1 MKEIKEINKNR
12 KAKFKRLLT
21 DFVNN
26 RIGVSEIIDKS
37 LINKDLFSITEQ
49 YLTHA
54 KRDIMSCETQ
64 EDINTR
70 LSVYVNVL
78 LDLNKKYSHVAKCV
92 NSIRKGRFK
101 PELAQKK
108 EDYFGHKME
117 IIFTEICYIVCF
129 PDDNIKLFCDRKCVN
144 DIQCELPRN

>member
-26 RIGVSEIIDKS
+26 RIGVSEIISMS
-37 LINKDLFSITEQ
+37 LINKDLSSITEQ

-54 KRDIMSCETQ
+54 KHDIMRCETQ

-78 LDLNKKYSHVAKCV
+78 LDLNKKYSHVSKCI

-108 EDYFGHKME
+108 EYYFGHKME
-117 IIFTEICYIVCF
+117 INFTELGCIVCF
-129 PDDNIKLFCDRKCVN
+129 PEENIKLFCDSKCKCVN
-144 DIQCELPRN
+144 DIQFNL

>member
-1 MKEIKEINKNR
+1 MIQVKEINKNR
-12 KAKFKRLLT
+12 KSKFERLL
-21 DFVNN
+21 DEFVNN
-26 RIGVSEIIDKS
+26 RIGTSEILAKS
-37 LINKDLFSITEQ
+37 SINKDLFSITEQ

-70 LSVYVNVL
+70 FSVHVKFL
-78 LDLNKKYSHVAKCV
+78 LDFNKTYSHVAKCV

-108 EDYFGHKME
+108 EYYFGHKME
-117 IIFTEICYIVCF
+117 INFTELGYIVFF
-129 PDDNIKLFCDRKCVN
+129 PEDNIKLFCERKSVN
-144 DIQCELPRN
+144 EIQFNL

>member
-1 MKEIKEINKNR
+1 MKEIKEIDKNR

-21 DFVNN
+21 DFVNI
-26 RIGVSEIIDKS
+26 RIGVSEIIAKS

-49 YLTHA
+49 YLTRA
-54 KRDIMSCETQ
+54 KRDIMSCETP

-70 LSVYVNVL
+70 FSVHVKVL
-78 LDLNKKYSHVAKCV
+78 LDFNKTYSHVAKCV

-117 IIFTEICYIVCF
+117 ISCTELGCIVCL
-129 PDDNIKLFCDRKCVN
+129 PEENIKLFCDSKCKCVN
-144 DIQCELPRN
+144 DIQFNL

>member
-37 LINKDLFSITEQ
+37 LINKDLLSITEQ
-49 YLTHA
+49 YLTYA
-54 KRDIMSCETQ
+54 KRDMMSCKKQ
-64 EDINTR
+64 EDIDTR
-70 LSVYVNVL
+70 LGVHVKFL
-78 LDLNKKYSHVAKCV
+78 LDFNKTYSHVSKCV

-108 EDYFGHKME
+108 EYYFGHKME

-129 PDDNIKLFCDRKCVN
+129 PEDNIKLFCDSKCVN
-144 DIQCELPRN
+144 DIQFYI

>member
-1 MKEIKEINKNR
+1 MKEIKEIDKNR

-26 RIGVSEIIDKS
+26 RIGVSEIIAKS

-70 LSVYVNVL
+70 LRVYVNVL

-108 EDYFGHKME
+108 EYYFGHKME
-117 IIFTEICYIVCF
+117 IILTELGCIVCF
-129 PDDNIKLFCDRKCVN
+129 PEENIKLFCDSKCKCVN
-144 DIQCELPRN
+144 DIQFNL

>member
-26 RIGVSEIIDKS
+26 RIGVSEIIAKS
-37 LINKDLFSITEQ
+37 LINNDLSSITEQ
-49 YLTHA
+49 YLTRA

-70 LSVYVNVL
+70 LSAHVKVL
-78 LDLNKKYSHVAKCV
+78 LDLNKTYSHVAKCV

-108 EDYFGHKME
+108 EYYFGHKME

-129 PDDNIKLFCDRKCVN
+129 PDDNIKLFCDSKCVN
-144 DIQCELPRN
+144 DIQFNL

>member
-12 KAKFKRLLT
+12 RAKFKRLLT

-49 YLTHA
+49 YLIHA
-54 KRDIMSCETQ
+54 KHDIMSCETQ

-108 EDYFGHKME
+108 EYYFGNKME
-117 IIFTEICYIVCF
+117 IIFTELGCIVRF
-129 PDDNIKLFCDRKCVN
+129 PEDNIKLFCDSKCKCVN
-144 DIQCELPRN
+144 DIQFNL

>member
-1 MKEIKEINKNR
+1 MKETKETNKNR
-12 KAKFKRLLT
+12 RAKFERLLT

-26 RIGVSEIIDKS
+26 RIGTSEILAKS
-37 LINKDLFSITEQ
+37 SINKDLFGLTEQ

-70 LSVYVNVL
+70 LSVYVNVM

-108 EDYFGHKME
+108 EYYFGHKME
-117 IIFTEICYIVCF
+117 IILTELGCIVCF
-129 PDDNIKLFCDRKCVN
+129 PEENIKLFCDSKCKCVN
-144 DIQCELPRN
+144 DIQFNL

>member
-1 MKEIKEINKNR
+1 MKEIKEIDKNR
-12 KAKFKRLLT
+12 KAKFERLLVEY
-21 DFVNN
+21 VNN
-26 RIGVSEIIDKS
+26 RIDADALLERSYIYKNILG
-37 LINKDLFSITEQ
+37 LAEQ
-49 YLTHA
+49 YLAHA

-108 EDYFGHKME
+108 EYYFGHKME
-117 IIFTEICYIVCF
+117 IILTELGCIVCF
-129 PDDNIKLFCDRKCVN
+129 PEENIKLFCDSKCKCVN
-144 DIQCELPRN
+144 DIQFYI

>member
-12 KAKFKRLLT
+12 RAKFKRLLT
-21 DFVNN
+21 EFMNN
-26 RIGVSEIIDKS
+26 RVGVREIIDKS
-37 LINKDLFSITEQ
+37 LINNDLFSITEQ

-70 LSVYVNVL
+70 FSVHVKFL
-78 LDLNKKYSHVAKCV
+78 LDFNKTYSHVAKCV

-108 EDYFGHKME
+108 EYYFGHKIE

-129 PDDNIKLFCDRKCVN
+129 PEDNIKLFCDRKCVN
-144 DIQCELPRN
+144 DIQFYI

>member
-1 MKEIKEINKNR
+1 MKEIKEIDKNR

-26 RIGVSEIIDKS
+26 RIGVSEIIAKS
-37 LINKDLFSITEQ
+37 LINKDLFSVTEQ
-49 YLTHA
+49 YLTYA

-70 LSVYVNVL
+70 LSVYVKVL

-101 PELAQKK
+101 PELARKK
-108 EDYFGHKME
+108 EYYFGHKME
-117 IIFTEICYIVCF
+117 ISFTEFGCIVCF
-129 PDDNIKLFCDRKCVN
+129 PEDNIKLFCDSKCKYVN
-144 DIQCELPRN
+144 DIQFYI

>member
-1 MKEIKEINKNR
+1 MKEIKEIDKNR
-12 KAKFKRLLT
+12 RAKFNRLLT

-26 RIGVSEIIDKS
+26 RIGVREIIDKS
-37 LINKDLFSITEQ
+37 LINNDLFSITEQ

-54 KRDIMSCETQ
+54 KRDIMSCDTQ

-70 LSVYVNVL
+70 FGVHVKFL
-78 LDLNKKYSHVAKCV
+78 LDFNKTYSHVAKCV

-108 EDYFGHKME
+108 EYYFGHKME
-117 IIFTEICYIVCF
+117 INFTEIGYIVFF
-129 PDDNIKLFCDRKCVN
+129 PEDNIKLFCDSKCVN
-144 DIQCELPRN
+144 DIQFYI

>member
-1 MKEIKEINKNR
+1 MKEIKEIDKNR
-12 KAKFKRLLT
+12 RAKFNRLLT

-26 RIGVSEIIDKS
+26 RIGVREIIDKS
-37 LINKDLFSITEQ
+37 LINNDLFSITEQ

-70 LSVYVNVL
+70 FGVHVKFL
-78 LDLNKKYSHVAKCV
+78 LDFNKTYSHVAKCV

-108 EDYFGHKME
+108 DYYFGHKME
-117 IIFTEICYIVCF
+117 INFTELGYIVFF
-129 PDDNIKLFCDRKCVN
+129 PEDNIKLFCDSKCKCVN
-144 DIQCELPRN
+144 YIQFYI